1 MYSNNCI
8 NVFFLLFYRPHKT
21 DKCDTCT
28 ELQQSMKIRPD
39 DKVQLQAELD
49 AHLAEANIQVQ
60 HLKNREVSCPVEAKN
75 VHSTWITIA
84 TDLQQTQPVPRLN
97 NQSAFYKK
105 KVSFP
110 IRFVLF

>member
-1 MYSNNCI
+1 
-8 NVFFLLFYRPHKT
+8 
-21 DKCDTCT
+21 
-28 ELQQSMKIRPD
+28 MKIRPD

-49 AHLAEANIQVQ
+49 AHLEEANIQVQ
-60 HLKNREVSCPVEAKN
+60 HLKNREVSCPVDAKN

>member
-1 MYSNNCI
+1 MF
-8 NVFFLLFYRPHKT
+8 FFLLFYRPHKT

-28 ELQQSMKIRPD
+28 ELQQSMKIRPE
-39 DKVQLQAELD
+39 DKVQLQAELE
-49 AHLAEANIQVQ
+49 AHLEEARLQMQ
-60 HLKNREVSCPVEAKN
+60 HLAARELSCPKYAKD
-75 VHSTWITIA
+75 VDSTWITIA